1 MDPWGNSVSRSS
13 QHMIDMFEPR
23 VLPRNPT
30 EFRSSSSG
38 AYGKRTTAGEPLAA
52 LNSSKIMELYDLAE
66 SSVGVGGVDVGGGGG
81 GVGYDNNRSMLSA
94 SARGYGS
101 PARFNLASRGASAG
115 NGRRINDS
123 NYSDLSPMSS
133 NYSADE
139 SETMSDQLL
148 KEAAARARRNNNY
161 HAGYGQRGGGGGGG
175 RELDTITTTSTSGYR
190 TMNNAR
196 PKSAII
202 PGSSDVAR
210 HMSNLMVAADSVLS
224 DSLHDLDHLNST
236 KTSPRSRSR
245 SVGKNGMIERYID
258 SMATPLTYQQQQ
270 QQHSNTTTSQ
280 GKYGYDSNNYRCDSA
295 LSERLQELMLSTA
308 DEGSNIQPKSDFHDN
323 QVRDGARHL

>member
-1 MDPWGNSVSRSS
+1 MDHWGNSMGRNSK
-13 QHMIDMFEPR
+13 HMVDMFETR

-38 AYGKRTTAGEPLAA
+38 AYSKRTSAGGEALST

-66 SSVGVGGVDVGGGGG
+66 SSFVGP
-81 GVGYDNNRSMLSA
+81 GYDNNRSMLNT

-101 PARFNLASRGASAG
+101 PARFNLNTRGTNAG
-115 NGRRINDS
+115 GGNVRRFNDS

-148 KEAAARARRNNNY
+148 KEAAARARHNNNY
-161 HAGYGQRGGGGGGG
+161 HASYGHRSG
-175 RELDTITTTSTSGYR
+175 RDLDMITTTSTSGYR
-190 TMNNAR
+190 TKSTR

-224 DSLHDLDHLNST
+224 DSLHDLEHLNST
-236 KTSPRSRSR
+236 KTSPRARLNS
-245 SVGKNGMIERYID
+245 KNGMIERYID
-258 SMATPLTYQQQQ
+258 SIAPPLTYQQQQ
-270 QQHSNTTTSQ
+270 QQQQHNTTSQ
-280 GKYGYDSNNYRCDSA
+280 DKYGYDSNNYRCDSA

-308 DEGSNIQPKSDFHDN
+308 DEGDPIQPKSDFNDN
-323 QVRDGARHL
+323 QV